1 MHGSELKNGEHSTPE
16 EDPRPKLWPKVLGS
30 LAIVGLMVGLMIG
43 RLTEPTPLE
52 LLQIEE
58 QPTGLAL
65 WFNREP
71 EVVPE
76 HVDGTFAMRFAA
88 KGQPWRGQLKVNGK
102 DVRWKLERDK
112 RDLLLTLLA
121 ARPLHG
127 DLRGAELDGR
137 WRLEVS
143 LREE

>member
-1 MHGSELKNGEHSTPE
+1 
-16 EDPRPKLWPKVLGS
+16 
-30 LAIVGLMVGLMIG
+30 MIG

-71 EVVPE
+71 TVVPE

-88 KGQPWRGQLKVNGK
+88 KGQPWRGQLKVSGK

-112 RDLLLTLLA
+112 KDLLLTLLA

>member
-1 MHGSELKNGEHSTPE
+1 MHGSELNNGEHSTPE

-43 RLTEPTPLE
+43 RLTEPTSLE

-71 EVVPE
+71 DVVPE
-76 HVDGTFAMRFAA
+76 HADGTFAMRFTA

-127 DLRGAELDGR
+127 DLHGEKLDGR

>member
-1 MHGSELKNGEHSTPE
+1 M
-16 EDPRPKLWPKVLGS
+16 
-30 LAIVGLMVGLMIG
+30 AIVGLMVGLMIG
-43 RLTEPTPLE
+43 RLTEPEPLD

-58 QPTGLAL
+58 LPTGLVL
-65 WFNREP
+65 WFNRDP
-71 EVVPE
+71 QAAAE
-76 HVDGTFAMRFAA
+76 HLDGMVAMRFTS
-88 KGQPWRGQLKVNGK
+88 KGRPWRGQFKIEGK
-102 DVRWKLERDK
+102 DVRWKLEREK
-112 RDLLLTLLA
+112 GDLLLTLLA

>member
-1 MHGSELKNGEHSTPE
+1 MHGSELKDGVHSTPE
-16 EDPRPKLWPKVLGS
+16 EDPRPKLWPRVLGS

-43 RLTEPTPLE
+43 RLTEPDPLE

-58 QPTGLAL
+58 LPSGLVL
-65 WFNREP
+65 WFNQEP
-71 EVVPE
+71 HVVSE
-76 HVDGTFAMRFAA
+76 QVDGAVALRFTA
-88 KGQPWRGQLKVNGK
+88 KGQPWRGQLQLDGKV
-102 DVRWKLERDK
+102 VRWKLERK
-112 RDLLLTLLA
+112 GGDLLLNLLA

>member
-1 MHGSELKNGEHSTPE
+1 MHGSELKDGEHSTPE

-43 RLTEPTPLE
+43 RLTEPEPLE
-52 LLQIEE
+52 LQQIEE
-58 QPTGLAL
+58 LPTGLAL
-65 WFNREP
+65 WFNHDP

-76 HVDGTFAMRFAA
+76 HVDGTFAMRFTA

-102 DVRWKLERDK
+102 DVRWKLEREK
-112 RDLLLTLLA
+112 GDLLLTLLA
-121 ARPLHG
+121 ARPLRG
-127 DLRGAELDGR
+127 DLHGAELDGR

>member
-1 MHGSELKNGEHSTPE
+1 MHGSELKDGEHSTPE
-16 EDPRPKLWPKVLGS
+16 EDPRSKLWPRVLGS

-43 RLTEPTPLE
+43 RLTEPATLE

-58 QPTGLAL
+58 QPTGLVL
-65 WFNREP
+65 WFNHDP
-71 EVVPE
+71 KVAAE
-76 HVDGTFAMRFAA
+76 HLDGIVSVRFTSA
-88 KGQPWRGQLKVNGK
+88 GQPWRGQFKVDGK
-102 DVRWKLERDK
+102 DIRWKLERDK
-112 RDLLLTLLA
+112 RDLLLSLLA

-127 DLRGAELDGR
+127 DLRGAEVDGR

>member
-1 MHGSELKNGEHSTPE
+1 MHGSELKDGVHSTPE
-16 EDPRPKLWPKVLGS
+16 EDPRPKLWPRVLGS

-43 RLTEPTPLE
+43 RLTEPDPLE

-58 QPTGLAL
+58 LPTGLAL
-65 WFNREP
+65 WFNHEP
-71 EVVPE
+71 QVVSE
-76 HVDGTFAMRFAA
+76 QVDGTVALRFTAT
-88 KGQPWRGQLKVNGK
+88 GQPWRGQLKLDGK
-102 DVRWKLERDK
+102 DVRWKLERSGK
-112 RDLLLTLLA
+112 DLLLNLLA

-127 DLRGAELDGR
+127 DLRGAAVDGR

>member
-1 MHGSELKNGEHSTPE
+1 MKDGEHSTPE

-30 LAIVGLMVGLMIG
+30 LAIVGLMIGLMIG
-43 RLTEPTPLE
+43 RLAEPDPLE

-58 QPTGLAL
+58 RPTGLVL
-65 WFNREP
+65 WFNHDP
-71 EVVPE
+71 QVSPE
-76 HVDGTFAMRFAA
+76 HVDGMFAMRFTG
-88 KGQPWRGQLKVNGK
+88 KGQPWRGQIKIDGK

-121 ARPLHG
+121 ARPLRG
-127 DLRGAELDGR
+127 DLHGAELDGR

>member
-1 MHGSELKNGEHSTPE
+1 MHGSELKNGEHSTLE

-30 LAIVGLMVGLMIG
+30 LAIVGLMIGLMIG
-43 RLTEPTPLE
+43 RLTEPAPLE

-58 QPTGLAL
+58 RPTGLAL
-65 WFNREP
+65 WFNRDP
-71 EVVPE
+71 KVLPE
-76 HVDGTFAMRFAA
+76 HVDGTFALRFTA
-88 KGQPWRGQLKVNGK
+88 KGQPWRGQLKINGK
-102 DVRWKLERDK
+102 DVRWRLERDK

-127 DLRGAELDGR
+127 DLHGEKLDGR

>member
-1 MHGSELKNGEHSTPE
+1 
-16 EDPRPKLWPKVLGS
+16 
-30 LAIVGLMVGLMIG
+30 MVGLMIG
-43 RLTEPTPLE
+43 RLTEPDPLE

-58 QPTGLAL
+58 LPSGLVL
-65 WFNREP
+65 WFNQEP
-71 EVVPE
+71 HGVSEQ
-76 HVDGTFAMRFAA
+76 VDGAVALRFTA
-88 KGQPWRGQLKVNGK
+88 KGQPWRGQLQLDGKV
-102 DVRWKLERDK
+102 VRWKLERK
-112 RDLLLTLLA
+112 GGDLLLNQLA

>member
-1 MHGSELKNGEHSTPE
+1 
-16 EDPRPKLWPKVLGS
+16 
-30 LAIVGLMVGLMIG
+30 MVGLMIG
-43 RLTEPTPLE
+43 RLTEPDPLE

-58 QPTGLAL
+58 LPSGLVL
-65 WFNREP
+65 WFNQEP
-71 EVVPE
+71 HVVSE
-76 HVDGTFAMRFAA
+76 QVDGAVALRFTA
-88 KGQPWRGQLKVNGK
+88 KGQPWRGQLQLDGKV
-102 DVRWKLERDK
+102 VRWKLERK
-112 RDLLLTLLA
+112 GGDLLLNLLA